1 MAVRA
6 VDRGQ
11 EAAGLL
17 KLYADA
23 SAVLKLVFDEP
34 ESPTML
40 EIWELAEEAVS
51 ATHGYVEGHAAIARR
66 VRSRHGATARALLDD
81 CWEQMQ
87 AVPIDDGLIVL
98 AARVAGLYRLRAHDA
113 IHLAAAV
120 QTGPDLIFVSW
131 DNELAAAA
139 RSAGLETLPAW

>member
-1 MAVRA
+1 
-6 VDRGQ
+6 
-11 EAAGLL
+11 
-17 KLYADA
+17 
-23 SAVLKLVFDEP
+23 
-34 ESPTML
+34 ML

-66 VRSRHGATARALLDD
+66 IRVSSRGHCARAAGRLLGAD
-81 CWEQMQ
+81 Q

-120 QTGPDLIFVSW
+120 QTGPDLTFVSW
-131 DNELAAAA
+131 DNELVAAA
-139 RSAGLETLPAW
+139 RSAGFATAPA

>member
-1 MAVRA
+1 
-6 VDRGQ
+6 
-11 EAAGLL
+11 
-17 KLYADA
+17 
-23 SAVLKLVFDEP
+23 
-34 ESPTML
+34 ML